1 MKMSD
6 EAFKQDTLQRMSV
19 IETSMSM
26 IMAERPTIQQE
37 LRQLQQDVE
46 RAKDTAAAANQRVD
60 EINKQLGMLTTAAV
74 TFITFIIGAIL
85 ALK

>member
-1 MKMSD
+1 MSD
-6 EAFKQDTLQRMSV
+6 DIFKQNTLQRMSV
-19 IETSMSM
+19 IETSMAM

-37 LRQLQQDVE
+37 IRALQQDVE
-46 RAKDTAAAANQRVD
+46 RAKDAAATANTRVD
-60 EINKQLGMLTTAAV
+60 EVNKQLALLTTAAV

>member
-1 MKMSD
+1 MSD